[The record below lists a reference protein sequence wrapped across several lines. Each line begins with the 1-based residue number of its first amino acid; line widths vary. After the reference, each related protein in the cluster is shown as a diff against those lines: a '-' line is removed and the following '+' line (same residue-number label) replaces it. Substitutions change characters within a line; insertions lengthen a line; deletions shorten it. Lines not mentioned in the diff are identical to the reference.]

1 MFKTLFSACL
11 ATIAWSLSAQ
21 TFTST
26 VNQPIPDD
34 GSTVTFD
41 IAVSGLPSAI
51 DTTFGLEMVC
61 LNMTHTYTEDMTIKL
76 QAPNGKIVVLIMGA
90 GGAGHDFSNTCL
102 AGTGASMA
110 ASAAPFSGTF
120 QSRGTLGDLNK
131 GQDPNGTWTLICHD
145 TYAFADAG
153 FLQDWSIT
161 FGPNP
166 AKPFIFRSSNLPI
179 VKLTTLGQPI
189 DNEPKVPVLMQ
200 IIDNG
205 PGQRNDAN
213 QTTFAYE
220 GRIMAEWQGFTGPY
234 YPKKNYDFET
244 VDAAGENLD
253 TSLLGLPS
261 ENDWLFKAEFLD
273 HTLIKNAV
281 TYEMARRMG
290 GYAPRTRPCELILD
304 GEYIGLY
311 VLTEQV
317 KRDANRVDIAK
328 LASDDI
334 SGAELTGG
342 YIIEMNINNNA
353 PGDWNS
359 PHQPINFA
367 SCQLPVEF
375 KHVYPKRNEIM
386 PQQRDYIRAF
396 VDSFETS
403 LLLPD
408 FANPDAGYR
417 QFIDVQTFIDF
428 LIVNEFSV
436 NYDSYGRSTYL
447 YKEKITDGGK
457 LKCGP
462 PWDYDRAYDYNVPQS
477 TEGWVWEI
485 THPGWPFPF
494 WWSRLWQDEAY
505 RKQLACRW
513 TMLRQNT
520 LSDAAFA
527 GLIDSMSGQIHEA
540 QQRNFTI
547 WNDLGAR
554 TYDENVDSLHNYVA
568 RRLRWI
574 DATLAAEGVAAPQF
588 YLPTDTVLC
597 AGEVFDAALLIGQQY
612 EYNWQPGPDEASFV
626 FPQNGAYNLLVT
638 DANGCFSRKTM
649 QVALAEP
656 LDAGFSSQQVGGSST
671 WVFTPNKPDAD
682 SYFWDFGDGSTSTQ
696 ASPTHQFGALGVYI
710 VSLTVADLPGCP
722 PETVRDTVQFL
733 SAAAEPLPFGGAVY
747 PNPFQAEIQVDFA
760 QPLAEG
766 CSISLENVWGQT
778 LFSGQ
783 LSAGTARCV
792 IPAAHFPAGVYLLQ
806 IAQKDRVW
814 GVKMVRE

>member
-1 MFKTLFSACL
+1 MLKMLFAAYL
-11 ATIAWSLSAQ
+11 AAFALSLSAQ
-21 TFTST
+21 TFTSA

-41 IAVSGLPSAI
+41 IAVSGLPGAI

-90 GGAGHDFSNTCL
+90 GGGGHDFTNTCL
-102 AGTGASMA
+102 AGTGTSMA
-110 ASAAPFSGTF
+110 TSAAPFSGTF
-120 QSRGTLGDLNK
+120 QSRGTLGDMNK

-166 AKPFIFRSSNLPI
+166 AKPFTFSSSNLPI
-179 VKLTTLGQPI
+179 VKLTTLGQAI
-189 DNEPKVPVLMQ
+189 DNEPKVPVRMQ

-220 GRIMAEWQGFTGPY
+220 GTIMAEWQGFTGPY

-290 GYAPRTRPCELILD
+290 GYAPRTRPCELVLD

-311 VLTEQV
+311 MLTEQV
-317 KRDANRVDIAK
+317 KRDANRVDIAR
-328 LASDDI
+328 LAPDDI

-375 KHVYPKRNEIM
+375 KHVYPKRDDIM

-408 FANPDAGYR
+408 FADPTAGYR
-417 QFIDVQTFIDF
+417 QFIDIQTFIDF
-428 LIVNEFSV
+428 LIINEFSV

-462 PWDYDRAYDYNVPQS
+462 PWDYDRAFDYNVPQS

-520 LSDAAFA
+520 LSNAAFA
-527 GLIDSMSGQIHEA
+527 GLIDAMSAEIHEA
-540 QQRNFTI
+540 QARNFTI
-547 WNDLGAR
+547 WNDLGTR
-554 TYDENVDSLHNYVA
+554 TYDDNVDSLRSYVA
-568 RRLRWI
+568 RRLHWI
-574 DATLAAEGVAAPQF
+574 DTTLAAENAP
-588 YLPTDTVLC
+588 
-597 AGEVFDAALLIGQQY
+597 
-612 EYNWQPGPDEASFV
+612 
-626 FPQNGAYNLLVT
+626 
-638 DANGCFSRKTM
+638 
-649 QVALAEP
+649 P
-656 LDAGFSSQQVGGSST
+656 LDAGFSSQQLGGSSA
-671 WVFTPNKPDAD
+671 WAFTPNDPDAN
-682 SYFWDFGDGSTSTQ
+682 SYLWDFGDGSTSAQ
-696 ASPTHQFGALGVYI
+696 ASPTHQFAAPGVYV
-710 VSLTVADLPGCP
+710 VSLTVADWVGCP
-722 PETVRDTVQFL
+722 AETTRDTIQFL
-733 SAAAEPLPFGGAVY
+733 SAAAEPLPFGGSVY
-747 PNPFQAEIQVDFA
+747 PNPFQEKIEVDFA

-766 CSISLENVWGQT
+766 CAVSLENVWGQAV
-778 LFSGQ
+778 FSSQ
-783 LSAGTARCV
+783 LPAGTVRCTV
-792 IPAAHFPAGVYLLQ
+792 PATHFPAGIYWLR
-806 IAQKDRVW
+806 IAQRDRVW
-814 GVKMVRE
+814 GVKMVRQ